1 MTPPRPRLGRR
12 APLVWVLAWRYL
24 RGERSQML
32 SSTARAAL
40 GATALGVT
48 AMVIAMALM
57 TGYTQDL
64 QRKLIGLQAEIVAS
78 PLGRKGLALDAEPL
92 RRAQALP
99 GVARV
104 GWVAY
109 GEGSVSSSALPDG
122 VAVTLRGV
130 EPASDPVVADPA
142 RLAPA
147 DDGLPTV
154 LLGAELERRLGV
166 SKGEVLRLVVL
177 SFGESRPRFRYRS
190 VRSGGSFASGFA
202 EFDASWVLLD
212 RQVLE
217 TLRGEEG
224 FNLLEFKLA
233 DPAATEQTAIEIE
246 RILGPEYV
254 VSDWKRLNR
263 DLFAALELQERVLFL
278 VLGLIVVVSTF
289 NVASTLVILVRER
302 MRDIG
307 VLGALGLEPA
317 QLWWTFAGYGLLLGA
332 AGTLIGVLAGAGIA
346 WVLTTFE
353 LVSFGPEVAAIYF
366 IDSVP
371 FRVELA
377 DLAAIV
383 AFSLGVTLA
392 ACALPALRAAR
403 LRPSAALRYE

>member
-1 MTPPRPRLGRR
+1 MTAARPRLGRR

-78 PLGRKGLALDAEPL
+78 PLGREGFDLGSEPL
-92 RRAQALP
+92 RRVQALP

-104 GWVAY
+104 GRVAY
-109 GEGSVSSSALPDG
+109 GEGSVSSAALPDG

-147 DDGLPTV
+147 AEGLPTV

-166 SKGEVLRLVVL
+166 AEGEVLRLVVL
-177 SFGESRPRFRYRS
+177 SFGESQPRFRYRS
-190 VRSGGSFASGFA
+190 VRVGGRFASGFA

-212 RQVLE
+212 RKVLE
-217 TLRGEEG
+217 ALRGEEG
-224 FNLLEFKLA
+224 FNLLEFKLV
-233 DPAATEQTAIEIE
+233 DPAATEQIATEIE
-246 RILGPEYV
+246 SILGPEYV

-263 DLFAALELQERVLFL
+263 DLFAALALQERLLFL
-278 VLGLIVVVSTF
+278 VLGLIVFVSTF

-302 MRDIG
+302 LRDIG

-317 QLWWTFAGYGLLLGA
+317 QLWWTFASYGLLLGA
-332 AGTLIGVLAGAGIA
+332 AGTLLGVAVGSGIS

-377 DLAAIV
+377 DLVAIV
-383 AFSLGVTLA
+383 AFSLAVTLV

-403 LRPSAALRYE
+403 LRPADALRYE